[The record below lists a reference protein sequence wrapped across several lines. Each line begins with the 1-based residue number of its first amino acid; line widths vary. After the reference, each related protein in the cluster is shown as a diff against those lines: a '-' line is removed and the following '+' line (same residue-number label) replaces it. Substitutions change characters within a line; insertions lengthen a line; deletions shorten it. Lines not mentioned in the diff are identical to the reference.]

1 MELYLGLED
10 TASLDISQV
19 HVTSADT
26 TQSTR
31 AMCGGKN
38 IFLYRKILIIQF
50 HTESLIIFPK

>member
-31 AMCGGKN
+31 AMCGGKIFFIHKN
-38 IFLYRKILIIQF
+38 INNPV
-50 HTESLIIFPK
+50 SN